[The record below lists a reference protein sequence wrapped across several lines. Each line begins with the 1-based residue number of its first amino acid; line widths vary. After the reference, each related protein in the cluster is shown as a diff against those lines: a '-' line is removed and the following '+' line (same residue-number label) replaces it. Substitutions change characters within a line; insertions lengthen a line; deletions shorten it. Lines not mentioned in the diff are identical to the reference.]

1 MGVQGLWE
9 LLTPVG
15 RRVSVETLA
24 GRKLAIDASIW
35 IIQFMKAMRDDRGE
49 MIRNA
54 HLIGFFRRICKL
66 LFLRVKPVFVFD
78 GGTPALKRRTVI
90 ARRRQREN
98 AQTKIR
104 KTAEKLLLNHLRTR
118 KLEDLVRQIH
128 NPKSDE
134 NSASGKNEGRVDIGE
149 KADAGCSSQAVSGNG
164 SYEASDALLA
174 ASLAAEG
181 QLEIEVSTSPEEI
194 HSEESEDMD
203 ESDEMILPMMQGKVD
218 PSVLAVLPPSMQLDL
233 LVQMREQLMAD
244 NRQKFQKVKKA
255 PASFS
260 QLQIEAY
267 LKTVAFRREIE
278 EVQKSASGKGI
289 GGMQTSRI
297 ASESGR
303 EFVFSSSFSG
313 DKQAL
318 QFPGSSTVET
328 EGRHATKEKAPD
340 VSSVESSKRN
350 SSMLSGNCAVQPQNE
365 ASDGNSDPPVQ
376 TYIDEKGHVRVS
388 RVRGMGVRLTRDLQ
402 WNLYLMKESEEQALK
417 TAENNGRGS
426 DSNRAIQKDEM
437 LTSQADASHC
447 QMNEDEVGNL
457 GMADINYENES
468 FGNASAGKKEIPIKD
483 SNEFLSNSE
492 VVSERGLQ
500 ISFSEGEIG
509 ELGQEDELFA
519 ALVSGKSV
527 PDDSRGISGCNLLED
542 ETSEYEWEEG
552 KLQLN
557 ANEESEV
564 LQGRSGSAIVK
575 QVSEAEPIE
584 AYTISHDSEVE
595 WEDGN
600 NMAACDTTFPSKG
613 ENISSRGLPSEEEE
627 LQEAIRRSLEDFH
640 VHRGKGSF
648 SQLVIKEIPEE
659 SHENVAWVDTA
670 VHVSPRRKELGGI
683 TDKEEGKY
691 FFEEEKER
699 KGKTLLNEEVDKFSK
714 TYNSKLKGHIEQS
727 SQELVEK
734 SETGPKLMM
743 IEEISSEKL
752 GKESGLSASATEK
765 VVEDPYF
772 LTLND
777 VQQSATLQEFPRPKE
792 SSTVNEVDKNERLC
806 QPDGRDLG
814 NEYNVNFLKC
824 TEPMTVGHKVADNTT
839 SGPKFVNSATGKMV
853 SCNDGAVP
861 LDLNQVKEV
870 VNQHPDILTEESLIR
885 EAEEADISKDREALL
900 KKEAELLAMK
910 EENLRRKEKIQAEL
924 EAEKEA
930 MQAGVDE
937 EMAFLRQEEL
947 DLRAAQKKNERNAES
962 VTGEMFAECQELL
975 QIFGLP
981 YIIAPMEAEAQ
992 CAFMELVHLVDGVV
1006 TDDCDAFL
1014 FGAGTVYKN
1023 IFDERKYVETYLMKD
1038 VEEELGLNRE
1048 KLVRMALL
1056 LGSDYTEGISGIG
1069 IVNAIEVVN
1078 AFPEEDG
1085 LKMFREWLDSPDP
1098 SILNKVHACS
1108 GKSSRKRSLKS
1119 SKKTGSIAGEEEEGV
1134 IPGQSTDRHE
1144 EEELSEEGNSVLKQI
1159 FMEKHRAVS
1168 KNWHVP
1174 ESFPNE
1180 AVISAYTAPQV
1191 DKSTELFSWGRPD
1204 LMSLRKLCWEKF
1216 GWAKEKADELLLPV
1230 LKEYDRHE
1238 TQLRLEAFYSFN
1250 ERFAKI
1256 RSRRIQKAVTGIT
1269 GRRSSETMDLP
1280 PHLTSTP
1287 QKRPRKR
1294 KGNSISEGSV
1304 QDIPG
1309 QTMDDARNERVS
1321 SDVEHIQS
1329 NKSRKQERKKKLH
1342 NDILEPE
1349 NTAAKV
1355 SSMGRGK
1362 GRGRGRGG
1370 KGGASRG
1377 RGRREDPRS
1386 SADHSGSENENE
1398 ASEQGQL
1405 KRKFSPEIVELRK
1418 STRPRKDVNYAPDE
1432 QGSDGECHMYNA
1444 SDNDM
1449 SCEISTVKDF
1459 QKQPVTSSDS
1469 FRKGSEEIDLQ
1480 TNLENTGIEHLE
1492 DVGVQDERLYADY
1505 LATGGGFCAEEENH
1519 EDSLHTNKGNENDNA
1534 FSTGDS
1540 IKCSSSNCVQVGLS
1554 NDFTSRDKNLDAL
1567 FSGGGVGVSEEA
1579 DCMASDKDMTTNNAK
1594 ELEFNDRESADV
1606 ITKIEPR
1613 TDNSASAV
1621 GLRAIP
1627 FLRRKKRNSN

>member
-98 AQTKIR
+98 AQAKIR
-104 KTAEKLLLNHLRTR
+104 KTAEKLLLNHLKTR

-128 NPKSDE
+128 NPKSNE
-134 NSASGKNEGRVDIGE
+134 NSAGGKNEGRVDIGE
-149 KADAGCSSQAVSGNG
+149 KGDAGCSSQAVNING
-164 SYEASDALLA
+164 SYEANDALLA

-203 ESDEMILPMMQGKVD
+203 ESDQMILPVMQGKVD

-278 EVQKSASGKGI
+278 EVQKSAAGKGI

-318 QFPGSSTVET
+318 QFPGSNTDET
-328 EGRHATKEKAPD
+328 EGRPATKEKAPD
-340 VSSVESSKRN
+340 VSSVESSKLS
-350 SSMLSGNCAVQPQNE
+350 SSMLSYNCAAQPHDK

-376 TYIDEKGHVRVS
+376 TYIDEKGQVRVS

-402 WNLYLMKESEEQALK
+402 WNLYLMKESEDQALK
-417 TAENNGRGS
+417 TAENDGRGS

-437 LTSQADASHC
+437 LTRQADIGHC
-447 QMNEDEVGNL
+447 QMNEDEARNL
-457 GMADINYENES
+457 GMADIGYENES
-468 FGNASAGKKEIPIKD
+468 FCNTSTGEKEIPIKEY
-483 SNEFLSNSE
+483 NHVLSNPQ
-492 VVSERGLQ
+492 VVSGKGLQ
-500 ISFSEGEIG
+500 ISFSEDEIG
-509 ELGQEDELFA
+509 ELGQEDELFT
-519 ALVSGKSV
+519 ALVAGETV
-527 PDDSRGISGCNLLED
+527 PDESRGINGCNQLEN
-542 ETSEYEWEEG
+542 ETSECEWEEG
-552 KLQLN
+552 QLQLN
-557 ANEESEV
+557 DNEESEV
-564 LQGRSGSAIVK
+564 LQGRSGIANVK
-575 QVSEAEPIE
+575 KVSEAAPIE
-584 AYTISHDSEVE
+584 GSAISGDSEVE

-600 NMAACDTTFPSKG
+600 NLAACDTTFPSKG
-613 ENISSRGLPSEEEE
+613 EKISSRGLPSEEEE
-627 LQEAIRRSLEDFH
+627 LQEAIRRSLEEFH
-640 VHRGKGSF
+640 AHRGKGSF
-648 SQLVIKEIPEE
+648 SKLVLKEIPEE
-659 SHENVAWVDTA
+659 SRENVAQVDTP

-683 TDKEEGKY
+683 TDKVEGNKFFVEET
-691 FFEEEKER
+691 ER
-699 KGKTLLNEEVDKFSK
+699 RGKTLLTEEVDEFSGK
-714 TYNSKLKGHIEQS
+714 YNSKLKSHIEQS

-734 SETGPKLMM
+734 SETGLTPMM
-743 IEEISSEKL
+743 IEEFSSEKH
-752 GKESGLSASATEK
+752 GKESGISTTVNEK
-765 VVEDPYF
+765 DVEDPYF
-772 LTLND
+772 LTPND
-777 VQQSATLQEFPRPKE
+777 IQWSATLQEFPIPNE
-792 SSTVNEVDKNERLC
+792 SNILNELDKMERSC
-806 QPDGRDLG
+806 QPDGRELQKE
-814 NEYNVNFLKC
+814 NKVTTLKR
-824 TEPMTVGHKVADNTT
+824 TEPMTVQHTVADNIT
-839 SGPKFVNSATGKMV
+839 GGLKFVISVSGEMV

-861 LDLNQVKEV
+861 LDLNQVQA
-870 VNQHPDILTEESLIR
+870 VNTQSESLSEENLIR
-885 EAEEADISKDREALL
+885 EAEEADISKDRETLL

-910 EENLRRKEKIQAEL
+910 EEHLRRKEKIQAEL

-930 MQAGVDE
+930 MQAGMDE

-1038 VEEELGLNRE
+1038 IEEELGLNRE

-1085 LKMFREWLDSPDP
+1085 LKKFREWLDSPDP

-1108 GKSSRKRSLKS
+1108 GKVSRKRPLKS
-1119 SKKTGSIAGEEEEGV
+1119 SKKNGSVAGEDEGGI
-1134 IPGQSTDRHE
+1134 IPDLSTDSHQ

-1168 KNWHVP
+1168 KNWHIP
-1174 ESFPNE
+1174 ESFPNV

-1191 DKSTELFSWGRPD
+1191 DKSTEPFSWGRPD

-1287 QKRPRKR
+1287 QKRSRK
-1294 KGNSISEGSV
+1294 KKENSVS
-1304 QDIPG
+1304 DIPD
-1309 QTMDDARNERVS
+1309 QTMGDTRNERVS
-1321 SDVEHIQS
+1321 SDVECFQS
-1329 NKSRKQERKKKLH
+1329 NKNRKQERKKKLH
-1342 NDILEPE
+1342 NDLLEPE
-1349 NTAAKV
+1349 NTADKV
-1355 SSMGRGK
+1355 STTGRGK
-1362 GRGRGRGG
+1362 GRGRGRRG
-1370 KGGASRG
+1370 KGGASRVC
-1377 RGRREDPRS
+1377 GRREEPTN
-1386 SADHSGSENENE
+1386 SADHSGSEKENE
-1398 ASEQGQL
+1398 DSEQGQL
-1405 KRKFSPEIVELRK
+1405 KRKFSAEIVEIRK

-1432 QGSDGECHMYNA
+1432 QGSDSECRMYNE
-1444 SDNDM
+1444 SDIDM
-1449 SCEISTVKDF
+1449 SCEASTVKVF
-1459 QKQPVTSSDS
+1459 QKGPATSSDS
-1469 FRKGSEEIDLQ
+1469 FRKCSEEIDLQ
-1480 TNLENTGIEHLE
+1480 TNLELEHLE
-1492 DVGVQDERLYADY
+1492 DVGVRDERLYSDY
-1505 LATGGGFCAEEENH
+1505 LATGGGFCTEEENH
-1519 EDSLHTNKGNENDNA
+1519 EDGLHTNKGDENDIE
-1534 FSTGDS
+1534 FSARDS
-1540 IKCSSSNCVQVGLS
+1540 IKCSSSDCVQVGLS
-1554 NDFTSRDKNLDAL
+1554 NNFSSRDKNLDAMS
-1567 FSGGGVGVSEEA
+1567 SGGGFCVSENA
-1579 DCMASDKDMTTNNAK
+1579 DCLASGKDLTTNNTK
-1594 ELEFNDRESADV
+1594 ELEFKDGEIADV
-1606 ITKIEPR
+1606 ITEREPR
-1613 TDNSASAV
+1613 SDNSASAV

-1627 FLRRKKRNSN
+1627 FLRRKKRSSN

>member
-49 MIRNA
+49 MVRNA

-98 AQTKIR
+98 AQAKIR
-104 KTAEKLLLNHLRTR
+104 KTAEKLLLNHLRAR

-149 KADAGCSSQAVSGNG
+149 KAEAGCSSQAVNGNG
-164 SYEASDALLA
+164 SYEATDALLA

-181 QLEIEVSTSPEEI
+181 QLEIEASTSVEEI
-194 HSEESEDMD
+194 HSDESEDMD
-203 ESDEMILPMMQGKVD
+203 ESDEMILPVMQGKVD

-278 EVQKSASGKGI
+278 EVQKSAAGKGI

-303 EFVFSSSFSG
+303 EFVFSSTFSG

-328 EGRHATKEKAPD
+328 EGRPATKEKAPD
-340 VSSVESSKRN
+340 VSSVQYSKLN
-350 SSMLSGNCAVQPQNE
+350 SSLLSGSCAIQPQKE
-365 ASDGNSDPPVQ
+365 TSDGNSDPPVQ
-376 TYIDEKGHVRVS
+376 TYIDEKGQVRVS

-417 TAENNGRGS
+417 TAENNEQGS
-426 DSNRAIQKDEM
+426 DGNRVIQKDEM
-437 LTSQADASHC
+437 PTSQADTSHC

-457 GMADINYENES
+457 GMADLSFENES
-468 FGNASAGKKEIPIKD
+468 FCNASTGEKKIPDKD
-483 SNEFLSNSE
+483 SNHFLSNSQ
-492 VVSERGLQ
+492 VVSGSGLQ
-500 ISFSEGEIG
+500 ISFSEDEIG

-519 ALVSGKSV
+519 ALVTGDSIR
-527 PDDSRGISGCNLLED
+527 DDSRGIGGCNQSGD
-542 ETSEYEWEEG
+542 EISECEWEEG
-552 KLQLN
+552 QLQLN
-557 ANEESEV
+557 ANEECEI
-564 LQGRSGSAIVK
+564 LQGLSGSANVNK
-575 QVSEAEPIE
+575 VSEAAPIE
-584 AYTISHDSEVE
+584 ASAMSRDSDVE
-595 WEDGN
+595 WEDGSN
-600 NMAACDTTFPSKG
+600 IAACDTTFPSKG
-613 ENISSRGLPSEEEE
+613 ENISSRGLENEEEE

-640 VHRGKGSF
+640 VHRSKGSF

-659 SHENVAWVDTA
+659 INENLAWVDTA
-670 VHVSPRRKELGGI
+670 VHFSPHRKELGGN
-683 TDKEEGKY
+683 TDKEEGK
-691 FFEEEKER
+691 EEKDR
-699 KGKTLLNEEVDKFSK
+699 RGKTLLNEEVDEFSRK
-714 TYNSKLKGHIEQS
+714 NNSKLKGHIEQS
-727 SQELVEK
+727 SQEQVEK
-734 SETGPKLMM
+734 SETGLKSMM
-743 IEEISSEKL
+743 EEISNEKR
-752 GKESGLSASATEK
+752 GKVSGMSSSVSEK
-765 VVEDPYF
+765 VVEEPYF
-772 LTLND
+772 SSLND
-777 VQQSATLQEFPRPKE
+777 MKQSATLKEFPIPKE
-792 SSTVNEVDKNERLC
+792 SGTVDEVDKNERLC
-806 QPDGRDLG
+806 QPDGRGLQ
-814 NEYNVNFLKC
+814 NQHNVKALKC
-824 TEPMTVGHKVADNTT
+824 TEPMTVGDTVSDNIT
-839 SGPKFVNSATGKMV
+839 SRPKFVNSVTGEMV
-853 SCNDGAVP
+853 SCNDGDVP
-861 LDLNQVKEV
+861 HDLNQVKAV
-870 VNQHPDILTEESLIR
+870 VNQHPEILSEEDLIR
-885 EAEEADISKDREALL
+885 EAEEADISNDREALL

-910 EENLRRKEKIQAEL
+910 EQNLRRKEKIQSEL
-924 EAEKEA
+924 EAEKES
-930 MQAGVDE
+930 MQADMDE

-1038 VEEELGLNRE
+1038 VEEELGLTRE

-1078 AFPEEDG
+1078 AFPEDDG
-1085 LKMFREWLDSPDP
+1085 LKKFREWLDSPDP
-1098 SILNKVHACS
+1098 SILKKLHASS

-1119 SKKTGSIAGEEEEGV
+1119 SKKTGSIAEEEEEGV
-1134 IPGQSTDRHE
+1134 IPDQSTDRDQ
-1144 EEELSEEGNSVLKQI
+1144 EEELFEEGNSALKQI

-1180 AVISAYTAPQV
+1180 AVISAYISPQV
-1191 DKSTELFSWGRPD
+1191 DKSTEPFSWGRPD

-1216 GWAKEKADELLLPV
+1216 GWAKEKSDELLLPV

-1280 PHLTSTP
+1280 PHLTNSP
-1287 QKRPRKR
+1287 QKRPRK
-1294 KGNSISEGSV
+1294 KKENNISDGNV
-1304 QDIPG
+1304 QDITDQAMG
-1309 QTMDDARNERVS
+1309 DATNEKVS
-1321 SDVEHIQS
+1321 SHMEHIQS
-1329 NKSRKQERKKKLH
+1329 NKNRKQERKKKLQ
-1342 NDILEPE
+1342 NDILELE
-1349 NTAAKV
+1349 NTVAKV
-1355 SSMGRGK
+1355 SSTGRGK
-1362 GRGRGRGG
+1362 GRGRGRRG

-1377 RGRREDPRS
+1377 RGRREEPAS

-1398 ASEQGQL
+1398 ASKQGHQ
-1405 KRKFSPEIVELRK
+1405 KRKFSAEIVELRK
-1418 STRPRKDVNYAPDE
+1418 STRPRKDVNYAQDE
-1432 QGSDGECHMYNA
+1432 QGNDSECHMRNT

-1449 SCEISTVKDF
+1449 SCEASTIKDF
-1459 QKQPVTSSDS
+1459 QKQPATSSDS
-1469 FRKGSEEIDLQ
+1469 FRKGTEEIDLP
-1480 TNLENTGIEHLE
+1480 TNSENTGFEHLE
-1492 DVGVQDERLYADY
+1492 DIGVRDERVYSDY
-1505 LATGGGFCAEEENH
+1505 LATGGGFCTEKENH
-1519 EDSLHTNKGNENDNA
+1519 EDGLNTNRGDENDYA
-1534 FSTGDS
+1534 FSTGES
-1540 IKCSSSNCVQVGLS
+1540 IKCSSSDCVQVGLS
-1554 NDFTSRDKNLDAL
+1554 DDFSRRDKNLHAL
-1567 FSGGGVGVSEEA
+1567 SPGGGICVSREA
-1579 DCMASDKDMTTNNAK
+1579 DCLDSGKDMKTNNTEA
-1594 ELEFNDRESADV
+1594 LEFNDGESADV
-1606 ITKIEPR
+1606 VTIREPR
-1613 TDNSASAV
+1613 TDNSASSV

-1627 FLRRKKRNSN
+1627 FLRRKKHNSN

>member
-98 AQTKIR
+98 AQAKIR
-104 KTAEKLLLNHLRTR
+104 KTAEKLLLNHLKTR

-134 NSASGKNEGRVDIGE
+134 NSASGKNDGRVDIGE
-149 KADAGCSSQAVSGNG
+149 KGDAGCSSQAVNSNG
-164 SYEASDALLA
+164 SYEANDALLA

-194 HSEESEDMD
+194 HSDESEDMD
-203 ESDEMILPMMQGKVD
+203 ESDQMILPVMQGKVD
-218 PSVLAVLPPSMQLDL
+218 PSILAVLPPSMQLDL

-278 EVQKSASGKGI
+278 EVQKSAAGKGI

-318 QFPGSSTVET
+318 QFPGSNTDET
-328 EGRHATKEKAPD
+328 EARPATKEKAPD
-340 VSSVESSKRN
+340 VSSLESSKLS
-350 SSMLSGNCAVQPQNE
+350 SSMLSHNSAAQTQDKV
-365 ASDGNSDPPVQ
+365 SDGNSDPPVQ
-376 TYIDEKGHVRVS
+376 TYIDEKGQVRVS
-388 RVRGMGVRLTRDLQ
+388 RVKGMGVRLTRDLQ

-417 TAENNGRGS
+417 TAENSGRGS
-426 DSNRAIQKDEM
+426 DSNRAIRKDET
-437 LTSQADASHC
+437 LTSQADIGHC
-447 QMNEDEVGNL
+447 QMNEEEVRNL
-457 GMADINYENES
+457 GMEDIGYENES
-468 FGNASAGKKEIPIKD
+468 FCNTSTGEKEIPIKD
-483 SNEFLSNSE
+483 SNHVLSNPQ
-492 VVSERGLQ
+492 VVSGKGLQ
-500 ISFSEGEIG
+500 ISFSEDEIG
-509 ELGQEDELFA
+509 ELGQEDEFFT
-519 ALVSGKSV
+519 ALVAGESV
-527 PDDSRGISGCNLLED
+527 PDDSRGINGCNQLED
-542 ETSEYEWEEG
+542 GTSECEWEEG
-552 KLQLN
+552 QLQLN
-557 ANEESEV
+557 DNEESGV
-564 LQGRSGSAIVK
+564 LQGRSGSANVN
-575 QVSEAEPIE
+575 QVSDAAPIE
-584 AYTISHDSEVE
+584 GSAISGDSEVE

-600 NMAACDTTFPSKG
+600 NIAACDTTFLSKG
-613 ENISSRGLPSEEEE
+613 VKISSRGLPSEEEE
-627 LQEAIRRSLEDFH
+627 LQEAIRRSLEEFH
-640 VHRGKGSF
+640 AHRGKGSF

-659 SHENVAWVDTA
+659 SRENVAQVDA
-670 VHVSPRRKELGGI
+670 PVHVSSRRKERGGI
-683 TDKEEGKY
+683 TDKVEGKS
-691 FFEEEKER
+691 FFVEETER
-699 KGKTLLNEEVDKFSK
+699 RGKTLLIEEVDEFSEK
-714 TYNSKLKGHIEQS
+714 YNSKLKNHIEQS
-727 SQELVEK
+727 NQELVAK
-734 SETGPKLMM
+734 SETGLKPMM
-743 IEEISSEKL
+743 IDEFSSIKH
-752 GKESGLSASATEK
+752 GKESGISTSVSEK
-765 VVEDPYF
+765 VVEEPYF
-772 LTLND
+772 LTPND
-777 VQQSATLQEFPRPKE
+777 MQQSATLQEFPIPNE
-792 SSTVNEVDKNERLC
+792 SSTLNEVDKMERLC
-806 QPDGRDLG
+806 QPDGREPQ
-814 NEYNVNFLKC
+814 NENKVINLKC
-824 TEPMTVGHKVADNTT
+824 TEPKTVGHTIADNITG
-839 SGPKFVNSATGKMV
+839 GPKFVSSVSGEMV

-861 LDLNQVKEV
+861 LDLNQVKA
-870 VNQHPDILTEESLIR
+870 VNPQPESLSEENLIR

-910 EENLRRKEKIQAEL
+910 EEHLRRKEKIQAEL

-930 MQAGVDE
+930 MQAGMDE

-1038 VEEELGLNRE
+1038 IEEELGLNRE
-1048 KLVRMALL
+1048 KLVLMALL

-1085 LKMFREWLDSPDP
+1085 LKKFREWLDSPDP
-1098 SILNKVHACS
+1098 LILNKVHACS
-1108 GKSSRKRSLKS
+1108 GKISRKRSLKS
-1119 SKKTGSIAGEEEEGV
+1119 SKKNGSVAGEEEEV
-1134 IPGQSTDRHE
+1134 IIPDQSTDRHQ

-1191 DKSTELFSWGRPD
+1191 DKSTEPFSWGRPD

-1280 PHLTSTP
+1280 PHLTST
-1287 QKRPRKR
+1287 QKRSRKR
-1294 KGNSISEGSV
+1294 KENSISDGNV
-1304 QDIPG
+1304 QDIPD
-1309 QTMDDARNERVS
+1309 QTMGDARNERMS
-1321 SDVEHIQS
+1321 SDVECFQS
-1329 NKSRKQERKKKLH
+1329 NKNRKREREKKLH

-1349 NTAAKV
+1349 NTADKV
-1355 SSMGRGK
+1355 STTGRGK
-1362 GRGRGRGG
+1362 GRGRGRRG

-1377 RGRREDPRS
+1377 RGRREEPTS
-1386 SADHSGSENENE
+1386 SLDHSGSEKENE
-1398 ASEQGQL
+1398 VSEQGQL
-1405 KRKFSPEIVELRK
+1405 KRKFSAEILELRK
-1418 STRPRKDVNYAPDE
+1418 SKRPRKDVNYAPDE
-1432 QGSDGECHMYNA
+1432 QGSDSECHMYNEN
-1444 SDNDM
+1444 DNDM
-1449 SCEISTVKDF
+1449 SCGASTIKVF
-1459 QKQPVTSSDS
+1459 QKQPATSSDS
-1469 FRKGSEEIDLQ
+1469 FRKCSEDIDIQ
-1480 TNLENTGIEHLE
+1480 TNLEIEHLE
-1492 DVGVQDERLYADY
+1492 DVGVRDERLYSDY
-1505 LATGGGFCAEEENH
+1505 LATGGGFCTEEENH
-1519 EDSLHTNKGNENDNA
+1519 EDGLHTNKGDENGIEFPA
-1534 FSTGDS
+1534 GYS
-1540 IKCSSSNCVQVGLS
+1540 IKCSSSDCVQVGLTNKFS
-1554 NDFTSRDKNLDAL
+1554 SRDKKLDAL
-1567 FSGGGVGVSEEA
+1567 SSGGGFCVSENA
-1579 DCMASDKDMTTNNAK
+1579 DCSASGKDLTTNNTK
-1594 ELEFNDRESADV
+1594 ELEFKDGGSADV
-1606 ITKIEPR
+1606 ITERESR
-1613 TDNSASAV
+1613 TDNSASAL

-1627 FLRRKKRNSN
+1627 FLRRKKRSSN